1 MEQRSG
7 EACSGAHDASSGDRA
22 PGETRAALKTGRGAR
37 RGKGRYEPVKEGP
50 ARSGGPRE
58 AMRERGP
65 GALSDAELVQA
76 IIGSGSGR
84 ISAAALAPRVVDALD
99 AALDPADPSSFS
111 SIRGIGEARACSL
124 AAAMELGR
132 RRFRP
137 AEPRIAGPEDIF
149 RQVSH
154 FADRKQERFIAAT
167 LNGANE
173 VIAVRVVSL
182 GLLNRTLI
190 HPREVFSD
198 AIHDRAAAVV
208 VAHNHPTGRL
218 EPSREDV
225 EVTARLV
232 KAGRTIGIEVLD
244 HLVFS
249 TEGYY
254 SFRESDP
261 GLFSED

>member
-1 MEQRSG
+1 MEERSG
-7 EACSGAHDASSGDRA
+7 EAFSGTRDAAGGNRA
-22 PGETRAALKTGRGAR
+22 KDGTRATRKSVRGAR
-37 RGKGRYEPVKEGP
+37 KGNSGYAPRGEGP
-50 ARSGGPRE
+50 ARSEGPRE

-99 AALDPADPSSFS
+99 AALDPADPASYS

-182 GLLNRTLI
+182 GLVNRTLI

-249 TEGYY
+249 AEGYY